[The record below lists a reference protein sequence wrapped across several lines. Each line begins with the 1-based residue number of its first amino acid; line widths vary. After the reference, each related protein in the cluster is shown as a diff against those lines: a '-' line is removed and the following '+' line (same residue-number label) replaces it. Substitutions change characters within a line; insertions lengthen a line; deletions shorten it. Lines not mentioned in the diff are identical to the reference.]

1 MGGKSHTAAWIVDH
15 MPSIDKLSNIVSVFG
30 GAANVLIEIL
40 NRKLKFSGPYI
51 YNDKFNDIH
60 NFYYILREKKKELI
74 EYLISTPCGRK
85 DYADIS
91 SKFNKREFK
100 TDIERAAVIF
110 YLLNVGRSGMLSSTP
125 GVCRKDRNRA
135 SLYKRKINNL
145 HMLRELLLDVWLE
158 NKCFRDLIPQYDN
171 ERAFFYVDPPYIGV
185 PNYYGPD
192 FKYRDHYDLAKLL
205 NKVEG
210 NVILSYYPHDELLEL
225 YPRDKWFT
233 DEKEV
238 PKYAASLTKEGESRS
253 TGTELLLMNYDW
265 KKQPKSKRSLMD
277 AFG

>member
-1 MGGKSHTAAWIVDH
+1 MGGKSHTAGWIVDH
-15 MPSIDKLSNIVSVFG
+15 MPSIDNISNIVTVFG

-40 NRKLKFSGPYI
+40 DRKLKFSGPYI
-51 YNDKFNDIH
+51 YNDKSDDIY
-60 NFYYILREKKKELI
+60 NFYITLRDKKEDLV
-74 EYLISTPCGRK
+74 EYVTNTPCGRK
-85 DYADIS
+85 VFADM
-91 SKFNKREFK
+91 FNKYKKREFK
-100 TDIERAAVIF
+100 NNVERAGIVF
-110 YLLNVGRSGMLSSTP
+110 YLLNVGRSGMIGSSP

-135 SLYKRKINNL
+135 SLYKRKIKNL
-145 HMLRELLLDVWLE
+145 HSLRNLLLNVWLE

-192 FKYRDHYDLAKLL
+192 FKYRDHYDLAKIL
-205 NKVEG
+205 NEVKG

-225 YPRDKWFT
+225 YPRDKWFS

-253 TGTELLLMNYDW
+253 TGTELLLMNYDY
-265 KKQPKSKRSLMD
+265 KKQPKSKRSFTE